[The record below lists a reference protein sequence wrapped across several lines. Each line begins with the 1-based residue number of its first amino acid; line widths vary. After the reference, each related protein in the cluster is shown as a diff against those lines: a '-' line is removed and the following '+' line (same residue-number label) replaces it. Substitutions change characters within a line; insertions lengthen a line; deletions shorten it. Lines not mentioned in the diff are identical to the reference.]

1 MTLYLKLFLSFF
13 QIGLFSI
20 GGGYVAMPLI
30 QSQTVDI
37 HGWLTQAQ
45 FADLITIAEMTPGP
59 ISINAATFIG
69 IKIAGIPGALIAT
82 FGNVLP
88 SFVIMLILAKLYER
102 FRKQTIIRNVLTS
115 VRPIVVAAILTAG
128 LILLEFALESFKQ
141 PNIFAIIVFLMAYI
155 LINSKKVPMG
165 PVAVLGIGG
174 LIGLA
179 KQGIIYLLEAGI
191 VVI

>member
-1 MTLYLKLFLSFF
+1 MTLYHQLFLSFF
-13 QIGLFSI
+13 QSGLYSI

-128 LILLEFALESFKQ
+128 LILLEFSLESFKQ
-141 PNIFAIIVFLMAYI
+141 PNIFAIIVFLVAYI

>member
-1 MTLYLKLFLSFF
+1 MTLYLQLFLSFF

-141 PNIFAIIVFLMAYI
+141 PNIFAIIVFLVAYI

>member
-69 IKIAGIPGALIAT
+69 IKIAGIPGALIAN

-88 SFVIMLILAKLYER
+88 SFIIMLILAKLYER
-102 FRKQTIIRNVLTS
+102 FRKQSIIRNVLMS

-128 LILLEFALESFKQ
+128 LILLEFALGSFRQ
-141 PNIFAIIVFLMAYI
+141 PNIFAIVVFLIAYMM
-155 LINSKKVPMG
+155 INSKKIPLG
-165 PVAVLGIGG
+165 PVGVLGIGA
-174 LIGLA
+174 LAGLA
-179 KQGIIYLLEAGI
+179 KQGFFYLIEAGI

>member
-1 MTLYLKLFLSFF
+1 MTLYLQLFLSFF

-30 QSQTVDI
+30 QSQTVYI

-141 PNIFAIIVFLMAYI
+141 PNIFAIIVFLVAYI

>member
-1 MTLYLKLFLSFF
+1 MTLYLQLFLSFF

-102 FRKQTIIRNVLTS
+102 FREQTIIRNVLTS

>member
-1 MTLYLKLFLSFF
+1 MTLYLQLFLSFF

>member
-1 MTLYLKLFLSFF
+1 MTLYLQLFLSFF

-88 SFVIMLILAKLYER
+88 SFIIMLIFAKLYER
-102 FRKQTIIRNVLTS
+102 FREQTIIRNVLTS